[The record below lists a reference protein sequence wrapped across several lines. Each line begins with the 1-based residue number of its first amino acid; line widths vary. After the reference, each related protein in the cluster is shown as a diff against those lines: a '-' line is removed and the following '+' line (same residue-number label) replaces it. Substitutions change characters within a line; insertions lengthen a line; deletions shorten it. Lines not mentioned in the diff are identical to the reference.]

1 MELDPEY
8 LRQHYASL
16 SDEALLAVDRTELV
30 EMAKMIVDEEVR
42 RRDLPHLRDT
52 WRMHEPHRIPGQ
64 PEPTD
69 GEAEVDDGPP
79 GTGDKPSW
87 LEEAAEVYSRA
98 VFPGT
103 APAPDAAN
111 A

>member
-30 EMAKMIVDEEVR
+30 ELANMIVDEEVS

-64 PEPTD
+64 PEPAD

-79 GTGDKPSW
+79 GTGDNPS
-87 LEEAAEVYSRA
+87 
-98 VFPGT
+98 
-103 APAPDAAN
+103 
-111 A
+111 